1 MKYVFWK
8 VEDVLSV
15 CNKKQL
21 EMLDEI
27 GQKIDEKRKSEG
39 KSMNNYYIVNEDE
52 PFSDKV
58 KALIEEHVGEK
69 ISFD

>member
-8 VEDVLSV
+8 VEDVLAV
-15 CNKKQL
+15 CNKNQL
-21 EMLDEI
+21 EMLDVI
-27 GQKIDEKRKSEG
+27 GQKIGEKRKIEG